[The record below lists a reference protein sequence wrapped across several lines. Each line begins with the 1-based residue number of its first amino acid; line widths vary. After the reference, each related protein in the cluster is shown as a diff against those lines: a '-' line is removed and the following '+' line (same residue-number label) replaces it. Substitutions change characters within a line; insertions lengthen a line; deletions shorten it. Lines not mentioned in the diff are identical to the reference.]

1 MHQNLSTQFLRTV
14 FFLCLISMQDFKVHQ
29 QIMGQVFIQ
38 TSTDQSLDHALV
50 GQALSVDVK

>member
-1 MHQNLSTQFLRTV
+1 MHQNLSTQFLLTV
-14 FFLCLISMQDFKVHQ
+14 FFFFISIQDFKVHQ

-38 TSTDQSLDHALV
+38 TSMDQSLDHALV